1 MLERIVL
8 ALLEDDMQRE
18 LFPALR
24 RGLKEKSDLRGV
36 SGATGSTSC
45 SESSAS
51 ASSSSSSSSSSGS
64 SRCLLGMEQVEL
76 VEMVARETLGAVLH
90 RLVSVSLC
98 GVGERFQEL
107 ERHLLG
113 GREEEGREDYIP
125 TTTTE

>member
-1 MLERIVL
+1 ML

-51 ASSSSSSSSSSGS
+51 ASSSSSSSGS